1 MHMIL
6 KIINYN
12 VLSFF
17 DHFPDDDSVKMP
29 DGQMLHYDI
38 KVKGLQPWQW

>member
-1 MHMIL
+1 MEEL
-6 KIINYN
+6 
-12 VLSFF
+12 VEQLR
-17 DHFPDDDSVKMP
+17 DSVKMP